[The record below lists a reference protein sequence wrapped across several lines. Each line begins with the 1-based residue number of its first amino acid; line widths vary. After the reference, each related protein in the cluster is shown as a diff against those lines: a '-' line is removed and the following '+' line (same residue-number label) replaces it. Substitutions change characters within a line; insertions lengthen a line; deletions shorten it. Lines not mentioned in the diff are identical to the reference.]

1 MANIQPFRAIR
12 PTRDKASL
20 VATRSYLSYN
30 EETIKEKLNHNPYT
44 FLHVINPDYYK
55 NLRSEGKAKYELIKQ
70 KIKSFIK
77 SQILFKE
84 DSSSYYI
91 YQKSDKNYSY
101 TGIIA
106 ATSINDYLNNKIKIH
121 EQTISK
127 REKMFRDYLDITEF
141 NAEPVLLSHTPN
153 EKINIILKKY
163 VDFRSE
169 YEFTTTNKCLHK
181 LWIVNDSK
189 DILNITNSF
198 KEIDT
203 LYIADGHH
211 RCASSAL
218 LSNDKLSEE
227 SNYFMSFLINENQL
241 NILNFNRLIKH
252 TNNLSVDELI
262 DRIKV
267 SFKVTIKNNT
277 FSPTLKNEIGMYIN
291 NKWYSLIAKK
301 KKYSSISSSLDP
313 SILTDYILKP
323 ILKIKDERTDE
334 NLGFYNGNIT
344 LNDIKLKVDSKE
356 YAVAFILKPIPFNS
370 IKKVADNNEI
380 LPPKSTYVE
389 PKIRSGLTI
398 YPLK

>member
-44 FLHVINPDYYK
+44 FLHVINPDYNK
-55 NLRSEGKAKYELIKQ
+55 NLRSEGKAKYELIKL

-91 YQKSDKNYSY
+91 YQKSDKNNSY

-163 VDFRSE
+163 VGLRSE

-181 LWIVNDSK
+181 LWIVNDFK
-189 DILNITNSF
+189 DILTITNSF

-218 LSNDKLSEE
+218 LSKDKISEE

-252 TNNLSVDELI
+252 TNNLSVDDLI

-277 FSPTLKNEIGMYIN
+277 FSPTLKDEIGMYIN

-323 ILKIKDERTDE
+323 ILNIKDERTDE
-334 NLGFYNGNIT
+334 NLAFYNGNIT
-344 LNDIKLKVDSKE
+344 LDDIKLKVDNKE
-356 YAVAFILKPIPFNS
+356 YAVAFILKPIPFYS
-370 IKKVADNNEI
+370 IKKVADKNEI

>member
-44 FLHVINPDYYK
+44 FLHVINPDYNK

-141 NAEPVLLSHTPN
+141 NAEPVLLS
-153 EKINIILKKY
+153 K
-163 VDFRSE
+163 
-169 YEFTTTNKCLHK
+169 
-181 LWIVNDSK
+181 
-189 DILNITNSF
+189 
-198 KEIDT
+198 
-203 LYIADGHH
+203 
-211 RCASSAL
+211 
-218 LSNDKLSEE
+218 
-227 SNYFMSFLINENQL
+227 
-241 NILNFNRLIKH
+241 
-252 TNNLSVDELI
+252 
-262 DRIKV
+262 
-267 SFKVTIKNNT
+267 
-277 FSPTLKNEIGMYIN
+277 
-291 NKWYSLIAKK
+291 
-301 KKYSSISSSLDP
+301 
-313 SILTDYILKP
+313 
-323 ILKIKDERTDE
+323 
-334 NLGFYNGNIT
+334 
-344 LNDIKLKVDSKE
+344 
-356 YAVAFILKPIPFNS
+356 
-370 IKKVADNNEI
+370 
-380 LPPKSTYVE
+380 
-389 PKIRSGLTI
+389 
-398 YPLK
+398 

>member
-1 MANIQPFRAIR
+1 MANIQPFKAIR

-44 FLHVINPDYYK
+44 FLHVINPDFNK
-55 NLRSEGKAKYELIKQ
+55 NLRAKGKAKYNLIKE
-70 KIKSFIK
+70 KLSSFIK
-77 SQILFKE
+77 SQILLKD
-84 DSSSYYI
+84 DSCSYYI
-91 YQKSDKNYSY
+91 YQKIDKVNTF

-106 ATSINDYLNNKIKIH
+106 AASINDYLNNKIKIH

-127 REKMFRDYLDITEF
+127 KEKMFRDYLDITEF
-141 NAEPVLLSHTPN
+141 NAEPVLLTHTPN
-153 EKINIILKKY
+153 EKIKIILKKY
-163 VDFRSE
+163 INLRSE

-181 LWIVNDSK
+181 LWIVKDSK

-198 KEIDT
+198 KEIDN

-218 LSNDKLSEE
+218 LSKYKQSKE

-241 NILNFNRLIKH
+241 KILNFNRLIKH
-252 TNNLSVDELI
+252 TNNLSVDDLI

-267 SFKVTIKNNT
+267 SFKVTIKNKA
-277 FSPTLKNEIGMYIN
+277 FSPNLRDEIGMYIN
-291 NKWYSLIAKK
+291 NKWYSLIAKEN
-301 KKYSSISSSLDP
+301 KYSTISSSLDP
-313 SILTDYILKP
+313 SILTDKILKP
-323 ILKIKDERTDE
+323 ILNIKDERSDE
-334 NLGFYNGNIT
+334 NLSFYNGNIS
-344 LNDIKLKVDSKE
+344 LDDIKQKVDNNQ
-356 YAVAFILKPIPFNS
+356 YAVAFILKPIPFSS
-370 IKKVADNNEI
+370 IRKVADNNEI

-398 YPLK
+398 YSLV